1 MSVPSQP
8 AINTFQ
14 NPAKLCQKYE
24 KEIGHLRKEL
34 AMYDTLTNRNQVNYE
49 PLSDVQI
56 RDIRQQV
63 RKYLDNDISD
73 IEVINLRQVQ
83 EVFAQFKYFV
93 ESVEKEGER
102 RLKEK
107 YTMLEKND
115 PIDNSTN
122 SCLKLYFHLLFPFI
136 GYTTTPFLYPACTI
150 RWNDVIWTLLWR
162 HLNVVLTWKW
172 RNVFAG

>member
-8 AINTFQ
+8 AINSFQ
-14 NPAKLCQKYE
+14 DPVKLCQKYE
-24 KEIGHLRKEL
+24 QEICHLRREL

-63 RKYLDNDISD
+63 RKYLDSDVNSD

-93 ESVEKEGER
+93 ENVEREGER
-102 RLKEK
+102 RLKDK

-115 PIDNSTN
+115 PIDNGIWI
-122 SCLKLYFHLLFPFI
+122 LFSLFSSSLFI
-136 GYTTTPFLYPACTI
+136 IFI
-150 RWNDVIWTLLWR
+150 
-162 HLNVVLTWKW
+162 VVLLPTASSWYQ
-172 RNVFAG
+172 